1 MSFFT
6 QGTFVPSAIATSV
19 LPTALPPSGVR
30 VCASVY
36 RRTSFGGL
44 RCSSNIRPPV
54 TSVSSLTFE
63 TDILPHPSRTSAS
76 RASLN
81 EPSCTARRDTVSD
94 AHGVILRSIPN
105 ALRKSSLSLVP
116 RLYG

>member
-1 MSFFT
+1 MMAQTHAALWWRQCIPACLHRRATRILAAARDERLVPDLRDGHPAASE
-6 QGTFVPSAIATSV
+6 QG
-19 LPTALPPSGVR
+19 
-30 VCASVY
+30 
-36 RRTSFGGL
+36 
-44 RCSSNIRPPV
+44 
-54 TSVSSLTFE
+54 E
-63 TDILPHPSRTSAS
+63 

-81 EPSCTARRDTVSD
+81 EPSCTARRETVSD